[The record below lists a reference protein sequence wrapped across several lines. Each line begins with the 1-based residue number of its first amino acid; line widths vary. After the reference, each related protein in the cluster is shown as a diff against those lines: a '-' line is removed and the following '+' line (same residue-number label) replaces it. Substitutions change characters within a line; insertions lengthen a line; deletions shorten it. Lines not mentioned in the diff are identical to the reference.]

1 MRSLFVVEHPAGTS
15 REVAMTEALAADRAI
30 EALGLKVVAGAY
42 AQPGDAC
49 ATGLD
54 MLLWGKGD

>member
-1 MRSLFVVEHPAGTS
+1 
-15 REVAMTEALAADRAI
+15 MTEALAADRAI